1 MKLYISNIMN
11 GDKPSS
17 EQIKLIS
24 SSILSNPV
32 NVTLQEFAE
41 EVAVNGKTTV
51 LAELKSKKL
60 SKYTNIVGQELVMLD
75 FDNKDPNN
83 LYTIDDLEQDTFMQ
97 ENACFI
103 YRTFSDSNSN
113 VDKFRVVFH
122 LDRLITINSEIED
135 IYRRLFELYPQADT
149 SVGQT
154 SRLFFGSN
162 SGYEVIDWDNV
173 LNVEKLFNRNFLTV
187 KDSDDIIDINTPS
200 YLLLKYKKYDLLKE
214 KWGEQYSQEF
224 SDYIVANQYFKS
236 LDMKEFLELPDG
248 NPFLDILHLEDNP
261 SASVFYEK
269 DLNIYLYKCFSET
282 NSFNGDIL
290 SLLRKY
296 LKLDRLSE
304 ATDILIKC
312 TDSEVNHSSKLGLMK
327 RDAKEFKHKLVYKEL
342 EKSHPEL
349 YSYYKRYESEII
361 AVLDV
366 MFDFTYMDKRTGEIK
381 YINYIS
387 IDKLSNIVSRL
398 TNKKVSKVKM
408 WNIINLIVVTELIS
422 KVDMLDIPKDLLDN
436 LINKQKN
443 DSEQIRTS
451 NVYEP
456 LIDIEKS
463 YEIAKVMKDNKVT
476 VSGLSYELV
485 YRLFGEEKAFKD
497 FPQAYNPLKERG
509 LIKMSNDDP
518 NLTKKQSKFE
528 KIVVKSLFDE
538 INTKGYCFEK
548 DLIRIV
554 GKKSKLKQA
563 TVRTQLNKL
572 KPELLNKYSLSCY
585 RISKEQHKKLD
596 IKEEF
601 VSKNIFIL
609 NN

>member
-1 MKLYISNIMN
+1 
-11 GDKPSS
+11 
-17 EQIKLIS
+17 
-24 SSILSNPV
+24 
-32 NVTLQEFAE
+32 
-41 EVAVNGKTTV
+41 
-51 LAELKSKKL
+51 
-60 SKYTNIVGQELVMLD
+60 
-75 FDNKDPNN
+75 
-83 LYTIDDLEQDTFMQ
+83 
-97 ENACFI
+97 
-103 YRTFSDSNSN
+103 
-113 VDKFRVVFH
+113 
-122 LDRLITINSEIED
+122 
-135 IYRRLFELYPQADT
+135 
-149 SVGQT
+149 
-154 SRLFFGSN
+154 
-162 SGYEVIDWDNV
+162 
-173 LNVEKLFNRNFLTV
+173 
-187 KDSDDIIDINTPS
+187 
-200 YLLLKYKKYDLLKE
+200 
-214 KWGEQYSQEF
+214 
-224 SDYIVANQYFKS
+224 
-236 LDMKEFLELPDG
+236 
-248 NPFLDILHLEDNP
+248 
-261 SASVFYEK
+261 
-269 DLNIYLYKCFSET
+269 
-282 NSFNGDIL
+282 
-290 SLLRKY
+290 
-296 LKLDRLSE
+296 
-304 ATDILIKC
+304 
-312 TDSEVNHSSKLGLMK
+312 
-327 RDAKEFKHKLVYKEL
+327 
-342 EKSHPEL
+342 L

-572 KPELLNKYSLSCY
+572 KPELLNKYSLSCC